1 MCGVGIMMEK
11 EIKAY
16 GDRKDTIIRFVK
28 TDNVKLGKVFVL
40 YPNEWEDIQ
49 TKIKDLELEIAI
61 LKSKNAELKE
71 QLGQTSTNYDSNAL
85 IDRLDSIENRLDKLE
100 SDKKR

>member
-1 MCGVGIMMEK
+1 MLVTMMEK

-16 GDRKDTIIRFVK
+16 GCRKDTLIRFVK
-28 TDNVKLGKVFVL
+28 SDNAELGKVYVL
-40 YPNEWEDIQ
+40 YPNEYEEM
-49 TKIKDLELEIAI
+49 TSKIADLELEIAI

-71 QLGQTSTNYDSNAL
+71 QLGQTSANNDSNAL

-100 SDKKR
+100 FDKKR